1 MIEVEIN
8 GVAQRLP
15 ADIDLAQLLVRLKL
29 QERRLAI
36 EYNLEVVPR
45 SEYAQVRLKQ
55 GDRVEIVNAIGGG

>member
-1 MIEVEIN
+1 VEIN

>member
-1 MIEVEIN
+1 MEVEIN

>member
-8 GVAQRLP
+8 GVAQWLP
-15 ADIDLAQLLVRLKL
+15 ADIDLAQLLVRLQL